1 EVEQMVPSL
10 SRKTMNN
17 DGKTPQELFTE
28 MHTDLV
34 SRGEKWMKD
43 TAAQC
48 MVVATLIAT
57 IVFAA
62 VFTLPGGYNQSTG
75 IPFFIPK
82 SALIVLV
89 ISYAISLMLSSVAV
103 LMFLSILTSR
113 YAEHDFLES
122 LPKKLMFGMATLF
135 LSIMTMM
142 VTFSASFFVLY
153 HTNLKWVPFIATGFA
168 AFPVILFVILQFP
181 LLKDVFYT
189 TYRSNWESQDRM
201 VIESSLI
208 SQNPRH
214 TGHSNQNFVS
224 LVMYDDDDRDQIL
237 SYKMVVECWKM
248 TWDDALVVP
257 LDGRKNG

>member
-62 VFTLPGGYNQSTG
+62 VFTLPDD
-75 IPFFIPK
+75 
-82 SALIVLV
+82 
-89 ISYAISLMLSSVAV
+89 ISLMQSSAAV
-103 LMFLSILTSR
+103 LMFLSILTSC
-113 YAEHDFLES
+113 YVEHDFLES
-122 LPKKLMFGMATLF
+122 LPKKLMFGLATLF

-142 VTFSASFFVLY
+142 VSFSANFFVPY
-153 HTNLKWVPFIATGFA
+153 HKNLKWVSFIATGFA
-168 AFPVILFVILQFP
+168 AFPVILFVILQIP
-181 LLKDVFYT
+181 LLKDAFYT
-189 TYRSNWESQDRM
+189 TYCSKYLFKPEKH
-201 VIESSLI
+201 VLYI
-208 SQNPRH
+208 
-214 TGHSNQNFVS
+214 
-224 LVMYDDDDRDQIL
+224 
-237 SYKMVVECWKM
+237 
-248 TWDDALVVP
+248 
-257 LDGRKNG
+257 